1 MGEETKGIEKHCQ
14 ETYSRP
20 KEIQNRQSTSEAGA
34 ARKLGNATD
43 RCYRRGR
50 KAVYAGCVVT
60 TACEFA

>member
-1 MGEETKGIEKHCQ
+1 MGEETKGIEKDCQ
-14 ETYSRP
+14 ETRP

-50 KAVYAGCVVT
+50 KAGYAGCVVT